1 MQSGMPSGKGNKN
14 MQQTRYRHAI
24 ATLRAA
30 RARRN
35 RDAARAALI
44 TARDASALLALGY
57 M

>member
-1 MQSGMPSGKGNKN
+1 MQT
-14 MQQTRYRHAI
+14 TRYRHAI

-30 RARRN
+30 RAKRN

-44 TARDASALLALGY
+44 TARDASALIALGY

>member
-1 MQSGMPSGKGNKN
+1 MTSGKGNRN

-30 RARRN
+30 RAKRN

-44 TARDASALLALGY
+44 VARDASALIALGY

>member
-1 MQSGMPSGKGNKN
+1 MQSGMTSGKGYRN

-30 RARRN
+30 RAKRN

-44 TARDASALLALGY
+44 VARDASALLALGY
-57 M
+57 N

>member
-1 MQSGMPSGKGNKN
+1 

-30 RARRN
+30 RAKRN
-35 RDAARAALI
+35 RDAARAALES
-44 TARDASALLALGY
+44 ARDAQALMALGY